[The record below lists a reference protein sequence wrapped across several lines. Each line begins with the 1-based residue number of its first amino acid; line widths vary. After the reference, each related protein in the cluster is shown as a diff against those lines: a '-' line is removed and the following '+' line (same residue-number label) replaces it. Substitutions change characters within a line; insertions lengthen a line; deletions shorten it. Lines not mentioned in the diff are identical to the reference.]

1 MTKSHMPKNSVL
13 FEKVVPTVLIVLGI
27 ITVGLMLFAAAV
39 LLGFVNF

>member
-1 MTKSHMPKNSVL
+1 MPKNSVL